1 MTSDFLPRE
10 WNCKKRDVVWGNRQ
24 MQRQKKHLPTP
35 TDQSYGASG
44 QAGVSVPQ
52 IARDQVPTAKGASPG
67 KTVSNSAFWLYYSV
81 IRMETFPASRLV
93 FIILLQH
100 MAGLIIWVSFP

>member
-1 MTSDFLPRE
+1 MTSDFLPRK

-93 FIILLQH
+93 IIILLQH
-100 MAGLIIWVSFP
+100 MDGLNIWESFP